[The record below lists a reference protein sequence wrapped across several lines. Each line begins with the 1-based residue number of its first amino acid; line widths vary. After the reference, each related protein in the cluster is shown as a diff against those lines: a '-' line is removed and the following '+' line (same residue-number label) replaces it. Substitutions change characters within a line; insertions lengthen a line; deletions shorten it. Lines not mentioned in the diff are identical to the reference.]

1 MVMLRDARAHLRS
14 MLASLVF
21 GAFFT
26 LSLSGYA
33 AEPSIWYRTGEG
45 CPDGVSFLARLE
57 NRGIRGHLAAVG
69 DRVDFVVTLGT
80 NGERSS
86 GRLERQTSQGT
97 IAIRE
102 VEDVRC
108 EAVADALALTLA
120 LTFDPASHDPPETA
134 VAAEQ
139 PAAQSQAG
147 PPPPSGAT
155 ALPTAVAAS
164 EHSAAPSPPDHTSA
178 PTEPGEQ
185 DSGEGQGAGAE
196 QGRVRLGAAL
206 AAWDLFQGPLLLQA
220 GPFAEVEAPAS
231 FVLPRASLR
240 LVLQGG
246 LRPDADASVQVW
258 LAAARVEACPLALGR
273 GSISVRPCAAFDA
286 GVIGAS
292 AEAVADTALWS
303 DVAAHA
309 RLMFEL
315 GRLGLEAQAGGIVPI
330 THYEVKPAGSRDI
343 LEKTSGIGFAG
354 GVGVSFRFE

>member
-1 MVMLRDARAHLRS
+1 MVMVRDARAHLRS

-21 GAFFT
+21 GAFST

-45 CPDGVSFLARLE
+45 CPDGASFLARLE

-86 GRLERQTSQGT
+86 GRLERQTSGGT

-102 VEDVRC
+102 VEDDRC

-139 PAAQSQAG
+139 PAAPSQAG
-147 PPPPSGAT
+147 PPPASGAT

-164 EHSAAPSPPDHTSA
+164 EHSAAPSPPEHTA
-178 PTEPGEQ
+178 PPTEPDE
-185 DSGEGQGAGAE
+185 QGAAEE

-220 GPFAEVEAPAS
+220 GPFAEVEAAAS

-240 LVLQGG
+240 LALQGG

-273 GSISVRPCAAFDA
+273 GSVSVRPCAGLDA
-286 GVIGAS
+286 GAIGAS
-292 AEAVADTALWS
+292 AAGVDDTALWS
-303 DVAAHA
+303 AAAAHA
-309 RLMFEL
+309 RFNVDL
-315 GRLGLEAQAGGIVPI
+315 GQLGLEAQAGGIVPI
-330 THYEVKPAGSRDI
+330 THYEVKPAGSRDT